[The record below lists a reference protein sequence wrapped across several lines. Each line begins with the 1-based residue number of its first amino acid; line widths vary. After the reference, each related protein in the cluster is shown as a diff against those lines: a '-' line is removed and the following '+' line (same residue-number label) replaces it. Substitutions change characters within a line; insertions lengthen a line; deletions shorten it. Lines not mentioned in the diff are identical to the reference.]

1 LIYLLER
8 ADGNQDVQ
16 RIRTALIQKRYDS
29 ISREQLMD
37 HMVRVNA
44 FSDAE
49 RKAKHYA
56 ALAKEDLSVFEPSDA
71 KTAMLDLL
79 DFVIQRSW

>member
-1 LIYLLER
+1 MICLLER
-8 ADGNQDVQ
+8 TNGNQEIQ
-16 RIRTALIQKRYDS
+16 NIRTALIQKNYES
-29 ISREQLMD
+29 ISREHLMD
-37 HMVRVNA
+37 YMVSSNA

-49 RKAKHYA
+49 RKAKYYA
-56 ALAKEDLSVFEPSDA
+56 NLAKDDLAVFENSDA